1 MKVAQNA
8 CDIYKIALLRRYNY
22 EEGYI
27 QNNIRKHDLFIQP
40 NNGKI
45 FYDIHTENHC
55 IYVYYGFY
63 GSLRNF
69 SFNNKTSVRR
79 FVQQQLNYVHMDI
92 NFLTNEIKFFSQQSR
107 NGNHQYMREWI
118 PELRQQLNAI
128 TKRKH
133 ELENVLYSPNVSYRA
148 FPIFK

>member
-1 MKVAQNA
+1 MKVAKNA
-8 CDIYKIALLRRYNY
+8 CDIYKIALLRRYTKD
-22 EEGYI
+22 EGFI
-27 QNNIRKHDLFIQP
+27 LNNIRNSDLYIQP
-40 NNGKI
+40 NSEKI
-45 FYDIHTENHC
+45 YYDIHNKNNC
-55 IYVYYGFY
+55 IYVYYGYY

-69 SFNNKTSVRR
+69 SFNNKTSLRR

-92 NFLTNEIKFFSQQSR
+92 NFLTNEIKFFSQHSR
-107 NGNHQYMREWI
+107 NGMREWI
-118 PELRQQLNAI
+118 PEIRQYLNTI